1 MVVASKETSLAG
13 AAVSAQAARSAD
25 DSCPTF
31 GTPSKSP
38 TMAWQENTED
48 SGPSAVSQSRS
59 ATSPKG
65 PEIPDSESMAANAA
79 TDTGK
84 NPDTTATSS
93 KVNISSFKGP
103 ACWYCEGVPQS
114 EVQRWWSEV
123 ANEIQLIT
131 EAVDAKLDLW
141 RARMAEK
148 DQVIK
153 RLYVKVKQLSEPA
166 KSAAPAAAQA
176 SSGTRSPLR
185 AATRSGRL
193 IPGSPSHSS
202 RPLMTAQS
210 VDGFQGVIGTRSGRS
225 GSLSPS
231 SRPLLGASLGASDG
245 LNGRSAEVRPA
256 ALTTQTQ
263 SPQAA
268 RKPQKREAAERVQIL
283 YLRQEVAQLRRQNA
297 ELQNQVRAGDVQV
310 ENLSIIVKDLQ
321 DSQRSRTSPSGI
333 APNALPPQTGPGS
346 GASTPVV
353 NPMPAAIASPTNVS
367 NGSGPQPALQS
378 IGPLQQHTPVT
389 GEHARAY
396 GHRRLSMDSQS
407 GVIVAS
413 RSSAANQ
420 AQRYARAA
428 EVGERGS
435 ASRPSSAFQRH
446 KEQMAATNRRIIV
459 AAPQASHAPGGSQMT
474 RMFSPRSRQLQP
486 NRSVASCAAL
496 REPAAASI
504 AQAAQAVAAQT
515 DSQPQVRTGVAGLAS
530 AGGASAASAF
540 RSASVDNRA
549 RTRIS
554 TARRSLRR
562 H

>member
-48 SGPSAVSQSRS
+48 SGPSVVSQSRS
-59 ATSPKG
+59 GTSPKS
-65 PEIPDSESMAANAA
+65 PEIPDSESMAAANAAA
-79 TDTGK
+79 TDLTGK

-103 ACWYCEGVPQS
+103 ACCYCEGVPQS

-193 IPGSPSHSS
+193 VPGSPSHSS

-245 LNGRSAEVRPA
+245 VNGRSPEVRPSV
-256 ALTTQTQ
+256 LTTQT

-297 ELQNQVRAGDVQV
+297 ELQNQVRAGDLQV

-346 GASTPVV
+346 GTSTPVV
-353 NPMPAAIASPTNVS
+353 NPMPAAVASPNVS
-367 NGSGPQPALQS
+367 NGSGPQPLPA
-378 IGPLQQHTPVT
+378 QHTVT

-459 AAPQASHAPGGSQMT
+459 AAPQASYAPGGSQMT

-515 DSQPQVRTGVAGLAS
+515 DSQPQVRGVAGLAS
-530 AGGASAASAF
+530 AGGASAASAASAF